1 MTKDTTNRRREDI
14 VFMHEIP
21 SGQRSAIKRISFAV
35 AKAPHPCQKGPH
47 NPQNFKAILCRL
59 MPEFRLV

>member
-14 VFMHEIP
+14 VFMRDSA
-21 SGQRSAIKRISFAV
+21 SGKRPAIKGISFAV

-47 NPQNFKAILCRL
+47 NPQNSKAILCRL